1 MKRQPSLQDVAARVD
16 VRVQGRSAAFAA
28 ERVSRRSIASG
39 GVPAA
44 GALLAGVGRVDF
56 GDGDA
61 VEFLNAFQF
70 RRNGGTTGS
79 GEQTVRSAAEI
90 RVAEVQFLHDDF
102 LDLLPAEPVEQSA
115 NLVAVAGPDASLQV
129 AVSSRF
135 GRFDTVPLQCS
146 GRFGEFHVALFQP
159 FEHSDAQQ
167 PPVG

>member
-28 ERVSRRSIASG
+28 EQVSRRSIASG

-70 RRNGGTTGS
+70 RRNGGTT
-79 GEQTVRSAAEI
+79 R
-90 RVAEVQFLHDDF
+90 
-102 LDLLPAEPVEQSA
+102 PV
-115 NLVAVAGPDASLQV
+115 LVSRRFVLRL
-129 AVSSRF
+129 RF
-135 GRFDTVPLQCS
+135 GLRKSSFSTTISLTCS
-146 GRFGEFHVALFQP
+146 RPSRLNSRP
-159 FEHSDAQQ
+159 ISLR
-167 PPVG
+167 